1 MNKLF
6 WITLPI
12 ILLAAYILLR
22 RLTKNPV
29 SRFDLNIMIAL
40 YLFVYFF
47 TTAGLGLFWVAR
59 MDLPVFDLHYLF
71 GYCVLLLMGIH
82 VYLQLPVLTA
92 WFRKKS
98 PQFLLEP
105 DRRRWRK
112 SVRIAGLVIFISI
125 VATLAGILIYE
136 FIRPSPT
143 RFLYDEGAF
152 LNNNSRSIFLLAST
166 MTENDFSEGLFEPD
180 SERPKRTWLLHE
192 GKRIDAATYIHNQ
205 SSLSRWGVFR
215 RPRFVV
221 RQPPEFKSFPGKQ
234 IIELPSPRKTS
245 GKNIDEVL
253 ARLKT
258 SQPSTRNRLTRQD
271 ISDLLH
277 YSYGVTEV
285 RRYPGGTIGLRA
297 AASAG
302 ALYPTDIYLGVRTV
316 DGLPAG
322 LYYYHAGRHHLV
334 MIDDETALERI
345 ALSSGYHGWM
355 VNSPLAV
362 IFTAVFDRTVSKYRE
377 RSYRYVVLDAGHV
390 AGNLTLTAAALGWN
404 YRLVGL
410 FADRQLGDALGLNP
424 SDEGALLIV
433 AFGDHKIAPEMKT
446 PAFDIPSLPKNIDD
460 VEITRLSHL
469 FTSLQWK
476 EGTVLHRVMPAA
488 FDEEVKLIP
497 GESISLPQGTAHKA
511 DLFQVIQSRRSFR
524 EFSDREITLES
535 FAGILNECWQPVKHS
550 LVVETGRRA
559 NLYAVVRKV
568 SGLQSGVYQFLPE
581 KNLLQRMKVGNFSD
595 EIYAAGLS
603 QELLERAA
611 VVLVWTIDMNQI
623 GKLHGDRDYRY
634 ALLDVGI
641 SGEIAYLAAVGRGLG
656 ACGVGA
662 FYDDEVEKVL
672 GIEKTSNRA
681 VYLMG
686 IGRR

>member
-12 ILLAAYILLR
+12 ILLAAYVLI
-22 RLTKNPV
+22 RLFTKRPI
-29 SRFDLNIMIAL
+29 SRFSLNIITAL

-47 TTAGLGLFWVAR
+47 ATASLGLFWVAR
-59 MDLPVFDLHYLF
+59 MDLPVFDLHFLF

-82 VYLQLPVLTA
+82 VWLQLPVLNA
-92 WFRKKS
+92 WFKKGS
-98 PQFLLEP
+98 PQLLLEP

-112 SVRIAGLVIFISI
+112 SVRVAGLIIFILI
-125 VATLAGILIYE
+125 GATLAGILVYE

-143 RFLYDEGAF
+143 RILYDEGTF
-152 LNNNSRSIFLLAST
+152 LNKNPKSVVLLAST
-166 MTENDFSEGLFEPD
+166 MTENDFQD
-180 SERPKRTWLLHE
+180 DERPKRTWLLHD
-192 GKRIDAATYIHNQ
+192 GKRIDAATYIHYQ

-215 RPRFVV
+215 RPRFAV

-234 IIELPSPRKTS
+234 IIELPVPRKTS

-253 ARLKT
+253 ARLKG
-258 SQPSTRNRLTRQD
+258 SPPSTRNRLSQQD

-302 ALYPTDIYLGVRTV
+302 ALYPTDIYLAVQSV
-316 DGLPAG
+316 DGLQAG
-322 LYYYHAGRHHLV
+322 LYYYHAEHHHLV
-334 MIDDETALERI
+334 KIDDETTLQRI
-345 ALSSGYHGWM
+345 ALASGYHGWL
-355 VNSPLAV
+355 VNSPLTV
-362 IFTAVFDRTVSKYRE
+362 ILTTVFDRTVWKYGE

-390 AGNLTLTAAALGWN
+390 AGNLTLTATALGWN

-410 FADRQLGDALGLNP
+410 LADRQLGDALGLNP

-433 AFGDHKIAPEMKT
+433 AFGDHKMAPEMKT

-460 VEITRLSHL
+460 IEITRLAHL

-476 EGTVLHRVMPAA
+476 RGTVPHRIMPAIA
-488 FDEEVKLIP
+488 DEEVKLIP

-511 DLFQVIQSRRSFR
+511 DVFHVIQSRRSFR
-524 EFSDREITLES
+524 EFSNREITFES
-535 FAGILNECWQPVKHS
+535 FAGLLNDCWQPVKHS
-550 LVVETGRRA
+550 LIVETGRRT
-559 NLYAVVRKV
+559 NLFAVVRKV
-568 SGLQSGVYQFLPE
+568 SGLQGGIYKFLPE
-581 KNLLQRMKVGNFSD
+581 KNILQLTKVGNFSD
-595 EIYAAGLS
+595 EIYKAGLS

-634 ALLDVGI
+634 ALLEVGI
-641 SGEIAYLAAVGRGLG
+641 SGEVAYLAAVARGLG

-672 GIEKTSNRA
+672 GVEKTSNRA
-681 VYLMG
+681 VYLVG